1 MHAFNTHFNFHNAP
15 FSIYKVPSYSH
26 IPLYFLI
33 LCAQLLN
40 NATLPVVRE
49 RLKTAETPYMLTA
62 LADLTRDVSYY
73 ERAWVVSNKRY
84 ARAKRSLAQHY
95 YDKQEYAACI
105 EHMNEALLVQPLV
118 ASAWYL
124 KGIACM
130 HLERW

>member
-1 MHAFNTHFNFHNAP
+1 MLPHPT
-15 FSIYKVPSYSH
+15 
-26 IPLYFLI
+26 
-33 LCAQLLN
+33 
-40 NATLPVVRE
+40 TPVVRE
-49 RLKTAETPYMLTA
+49 RLKTAESPYILTA
-62 LADLTRDVSYY
+62 LADLTHDVSYY

-105 EHMNEALLVQPLV
+105 EHMGEALSVQPLV

-124 KGIACM
+124 RGIACM